1 MCISSQLFYSA
12 QLWEVTAGELRKI
25 ESIQHGFL
33 LKMVNNGFKRKNFP
47 EVYFTTHMKVKSK
60 RTKQSS
66 KVDVPGPDDLGWSYI
81 YSNDQLKTII
91 KTAKYRQLL

>member
-1 MCISSQLFYSA
+1 
-12 QLWEVTAGELRKI
+12 
-25 ESIQHGFL
+25 
-33 LKMVNNGFKRKNFP
+33 
-47 EVYFTTHMKVKSK
+47 MKVKSK